1 MKLIKDDIKR
11 CAIFLFYDRDGIVDD
26 YVVYLLKELK
36 KNVDNILVVCNGR
49 IPEESERKFRTITQD
64 ILVRDNAGFDVGGY
78 REGLFYYGF
87 QKLQSYDELIML
99 NYTFF
104 GPIYPFEEM
113 FDDMS
118 NRDVDFW
125 GITGHFKVEPD
136 PYGQNRYGYLPEHI
150 QSHFL
155 VLRRSLFLSSEY
167 KDFIINMRNPRSYI
181 ESICDYE
188 SIFRKHFEDLG
199 FVGDLYCDE
208 KEYEGYVYNPVMF
221 RLKDMLISK
230 RCPIIKRRSFFTN
243 YQDFM
248 LNSCG
253 ETTAEVYEYL
263 KENNLYDL
271 NLIWDNLLRLE
282 NMTEICR
289 AMQLNYML
297 PESECQKEYV
307 AEHKVAIII
316 YVQSAKHMIEY
327 EKYLAEIDEHTS
339 CIIVG
344 ESKELEQIKK
354 NPFLQKEKFIYKI
367 WEGGTYAQMLCEIL
381 ESVKE
386 KAEYVGILEMK
397 DCEKEQPY
405 SNAVSWQYSDWKNVM
420 ASKAYVNNI
429 IQTLRENERL
439 GMLIPP
445 IPNFGTLFANAQD
458 GWYGKYDSVKH
469 FLEKMDIGVSI
480 KREDEPRTPIGGSF
494 WLKTETLKGNK
505 TDFNCLESME
515 DEKETLLTIPFLIQN
530 AGFYIGTAYNTDYAP
545 VSITNSD
552 YRMRELNKVAFE
564 KYGPSYHSIVVD
576 RIKKN
581 EFEAK

>member
-1 MKLIKDDIKR
+1 MNLIKDDIKR

-26 YVVYLLKELK
+26 YVIYLLKCLK
-36 KNVDNILVVCNGR
+36 KSVDDILVVCNGR
-49 IPEESERKFRTITQD
+49 IPEESEWKFRTITQD
-64 ILVRDNAGFDVGGY
+64 ILIRDNAGFDVGGY

-87 QKLQSYDELIML
+87 EKLQRYDELIML

-113 FDDMS
+113 FEEMS
-118 NRDVDFW
+118 KRDIDFW
-125 GITGHFKVEPD
+125 GITGHFKVDPD

-167 KDFIINMRNPRSYI
+167 KDFIINMRNPRSYV

-221 RLKDMLISK
+221 RLKDMLVSK

-253 ETTAEVYEYL
+253 ETTAEAYEFL

-282 NMTEICR
+282 NMTEISR

-297 PESECQKEYV
+297 SAGECTKEYV
-307 AEHKVAIII
+307 TEHKIAIII
-316 YVQSAKHMIEY
+316 YVQSAKHIVEF
-327 EKYLAEIDEHTS
+327 EKCLAEIDDNVS
-339 CIIVG
+339 CIMVG
-344 ESKELEQIKK
+344 ETKELDKVKK
-354 NPFLQKEKFIYKI
+354 NPFLQTKKFIYKVLN
-367 WEGGTYAQMLCEIL
+367 GVSYTQMLCEIL
-381 ESVKE
+381 ESAKE
-386 KAEYVGILEMK
+386 EFEYIGILEMK
-397 DCEKEQPY
+397 DCEKVQPY
-405 SNAVSWQYSDWKNVM
+405 SNAVSWQYSDWTNIIP
-420 ASKAYVNNI
+420 SKAYVNNV
-429 IQTLRENERL
+429 IQTLEENERL

-445 IPNFGTLFANAQD
+445 APNFGTIFANAED
-458 GWYGKYDSVKH
+458 GWYGKYENVKG
-469 FLEKMDIGVSI
+469 FLEKMEIRVSI
-480 KREDEPRTPIGGSF
+480 KKEDEPKAPVGGSF
-494 WLKTETLKGNK
+494 WLRVDTLKK
-505 TDFNCLESME
+505 DKMDFKCLANIE
-515 DEKETLLTIPFLIQN
+515 DEEEALLIIPFLVQN
-530 AGFYIGTAYNTDYAP
+530 AGFYVGTAYNMEYAS
-545 VSITNSD
+545 VAITNGD

-564 KYGPSYHSIVVD
+564 KYGPSYHTIVVD

-581 EFEAK
+581 EFETK